1 MLGTIYETIE
11 ALWVLETDTGCWKE
25 DFLKKGKLVKFAE
38 IKKKVNQDVGGE
50 RFCE

>member
-1 MLGTIYETIE
+1 MGAGNGHRLSEGG
-11 ALWVLETDTGCWKE
+11 LLEEGQD
-25 DFLKKGKLVKFAE
+25 VKFAE